1 MTASSNLS
9 FAFFLSFYFLFL
21 ISYFLFL
28 ISYFLF
34 LISFYKR
41 KRNIMKCGTAAG
53 ILFTIF

>member
-9 FAFFLSFYFLFL
+9 FAFFLSF
-21 ISYFLFL
+21 
-28 ISYFLF
+28 YFLF